1 MSRQVNRLAQ
11 GGAVDRSRSVSFTF
25 DGSRFEG
32 HPGDTLASAL
42 LANDVKIVGRSFKY
56 HRPRG
61 VMSAGVEEG
70 GAIVTTG
77 SGARRTAN
85 VRATTTELFDGLEAH
100 GQNAWPSVRFDLNA
114 VNSLFGRFFSAG
126 FYYKT
131 FMKPGRGTKAW
142 MFYEKIIRRAAGMG
156 EASREPDPDSYEMAH
171 AHCDLLVVGSGPA
184 GLEAARVAA
193 EAGLQVILAEQDF
206 AIAPGLLSET
216 GSIGDEVSADWR
228 AARIAALEAAGSV
241 EIMPRTTVFGLY
253 DGGVAGML
261 ERVTDHLSDP
271 SHHLPRERFWMV
283 RARRTIVA
291 TGALERTVA
300 FGNNDRP
307 GVMLASAAGI
317 YANRF
322 GVAAGRRAIV
332 ATNNDSGYQSALDL
346 AAAGVEVAK
355 ILDVRE
361 RAPDGLVAKAKAAGI
376 EIMTSSVPVEAA
388 ARGTI
393 GKLQIGRRSGTTI
406 RAGDWLDCDLVAV
419 SGGWTPVVNLLSHRG
434 MRPVYDETLATFL
447 PGQCAEP
454 IRVAGS
460 AAGVWRAEDCAQSGR
475 AAGAGAARDLGK
487 SAPDE
492 QAPAPG
498 GWSNPIQPL
507 WEVRV
512 EGRKLKSFVDP
523 QHDVKT
529 DDVRLAHLEGYVSV
543 EHLKR
548 YTTLGMATDQGK
560 VGNVIGLAL
569 MAEATGKTI
578 ADTGTTMFR
587 PPYTPV
593 SLGAL
598 AGRGCDEHFRATRYT
613 PMHDWNLAHG
623 AVMIDAGLWKRPWY
637 FPAPGEDLTAA
648 YERETAKVRET
659 VGLCDVT
666 SLGKIAVQGPDA
678 AEFLN
683 RVYINGFGKLP
694 VGRAR
699 YGIMLRDDGIV
710 MDDGTTWRLTDT
722 DFFMTTTTA
731 NAVKVMGFLEELL
744 ETRWPDLRVR
754 VTTVSEQWAGLAVA
768 GPRARQV
775 LEAVVQDVDMSNEAF
790 PFMGVREGRIGGAPC
805 RIARISFSGEMAYEA
820 YVPSD
825 YGAALCEIVW
835 QAAEPLGGVLYGT
848 EALGALRIEKG
859 HVAGPELDGRTTLED
874 LHLDRMA
881 SSKKPF
887 IGNVLRKRPGL
898 MADDRPQLVGI
909 MPKDRTQR
917 LYAGSLL
924 HSPYELSGHGEGWV
938 TSVTFSPEL
947 GHWIGLG
954 LIRGGVDA
962 WNGKFAIHADPV
974 RSGNTEVEITAT
986 HFVDP
991 DGSRMHA

>member
-1 MSRQVNRLAQ
+1 MSRQSRRLPQ
-11 GGAVDRSRSVSFTF
+11 GGAIDRSQTISFTF
-25 DGSRFEG
+25 DGSRHEG
-32 HPGDTLASAL
+32 HPGDTLASAM
-42 LANDVKIVGRSFKY
+42 LANDIKIFGRSFKY

-61 VMSAGVEEG
+61 VMSAGVEES
-70 GAIVTTG
+70 GALITTG
-77 SGARRTAN
+77 AGARRTPN
-85 VRATTTELFDGLEAH
+85 VRATTHELFDGLDAH

-114 VNSLFGRFFSAG
+114 VNGLFTRFFSAG

-131 FMKPGRGTKAW
+131 FMSPGRGTWAW
-142 MFYEKIIRRAAGMG
+142 MQYEKIIRNAAGMG
-156 EASREPDPDSYEMAH
+156 TASREPDPDSYEIAH
-171 AHCDLLVVGSGPA
+171 AHCDVLVVGSGPA

-193 EAGLQVILAEQDF
+193 EAGLHVILAEQDF
-206 AIAPGLLSET
+206 AIAPSLLSET
-216 GSIGDEVSADWR
+216 EGVGGEAPADWR
-228 AARIAALEAAGSV
+228 AARIDALQAAGNV
-241 EIMPRTTVFGLY
+241 EIMPRTTVFGLF

-261 ERVTDHLSDP
+261 ERVTDHLADP
-271 SHHLPRERFWMV
+271 SHHLPRERFWVV
-283 RARRTIVA
+283 RAKRTIIA
-291 TGALERTVA
+291 TGALERTIA
-300 FGNNDRP
+300 FGNNDKP
-307 GVMLASAAGI
+307 GVMLANAARI

-322 GVAAGRRAIV
+322 GVAAGQRAVV
-332 ATNNDSGYQSALDL
+332 ATNNDSGYHSALDM
-346 AAAGVEVAK
+346 AAAGVNVAK

-361 RAPDGLVAKAKAAGI
+361 RASDDLAARARTAGI
-376 EIMTSSVPVEAA
+376 EIMTSCVPVETAG
-388 ARGTI
+388 RGAV
-393 GKLQIGRRSGTTI
+393 GKLRVGRRSGATI
-406 RAGDWLDCDLVAV
+406 RAADWIDCDLVAV

-447 PGQCAEP
+447 PGECAEP
-454 IRVAGS
+454 IRAAGS
-460 AAGVWRAEDCAQSGR
+460 AAGVWRTEDCAQSGR
-475 AAGAGAARDLGK
+475 AAGAAAARDLGK

-492 QAPAPG
+492 KAPAPG
-498 GWSNPIQPL
+498 GWEKSIHPL
-507 WEVRV
+507 WEVRL

-523 QHDVKT
+523 QHDVKA
-529 DDVRLAHLEGYVSV
+529 DDVRLAHQEGYVSV

-548 YTTLGMATDQGK
+548 YTTLGMASDQGK

-569 MAEATGKTI
+569 MADATGKTI
-578 ADTGTTMFR
+578 PETGTTMFR
-587 PPYTPV
+587 PPYTPI

-613 PMHDWNLAHG
+613 PMHDWNMEHG

-637 FPAPGEDLTAA
+637 FPSDGEDLTAS
-648 YERETAKVRET
+648 YERETEIVRKT

-683 RVYINGFGKLP
+683 RVYINGYGKLP

-710 MDDGTTWRLTDT
+710 MDDGTTWRLSDT

-768 GPRARQV
+768 GPKARQV
-775 LEAVVQDVDMSNEAF
+775 LEAVVKDIDMSNEAF
-790 PFMGVREGRIGGAPC
+790 PFMGVREGRIGGAQC

-825 YGAALCEIVW
+825 YAAALCDAVW
-835 QAAEPLGGVLYGT
+835 KVAEPLGGILYGT

-887 IGNVLRKRPGL
+887 IGNVLRKRPGM

-917 LYAGSLL
+917 LYAGALL
-924 HSPYELSGHGEGWV
+924 HAPDQLSGHGEGWV
-938 TSVTFSPEL
+938 TSVTYSPEL
-947 GHWIGLG
+947 GHWIALG

-962 WNGKFAIHADPV
+962 WSGKTAIHADPV

>member
-1 MSRQVNRLAQ
+1 
-11 GGAVDRSRSVSFTF
+11 
-25 DGSRFEG
+25 
-32 HPGDTLASAL
+32 
-42 LANDVKIVGRSFKY
+42 
-56 HRPRG
+56 
-61 VMSAGVEEG
+61 
-70 GAIVTTG
+70 
-77 SGARRTAN
+77 
-85 VRATTTELFDGLEAH
+85 
-100 GQNAWPSVRFDLNA
+100 
-114 VNSLFGRFFSAG
+114 
-126 FYYKT
+126 
-131 FMKPGRGTKAW
+131 
-142 MFYEKIIRRAAGMG
+142 
-156 EASREPDPDSYEMAH
+156 
-171 AHCDLLVVGSGPA
+171 
-184 GLEAARVAA
+184 
-193 EAGLQVILAEQDF
+193 
-206 AIAPGLLSET
+206 
-216 GSIGDEVSADWR
+216 
-228 AARIAALEAAGSV
+228 
-241 EIMPRTTVFGLY
+241 
-253 DGGVAGML
+253 
-261 ERVTDHLSDP
+261 
-271 SHHLPRERFWMV
+271 
-283 RARRTIVA
+283 
-291 TGALERTVA
+291 
-300 FGNNDRP
+300 
-307 GVMLASAAGI
+307 
-317 YANRF
+317 
-322 GVAAGRRAIV
+322 
-332 ATNNDSGYQSALDL
+332 
-346 AAAGVEVAK
+346 
-355 ILDVRE
+355 
-361 RAPDGLVAKAKAAGI
+361 
-376 EIMTSSVPVEAA
+376 
-388 ARGTI
+388 
-393 GKLQIGRRSGTTI
+393 
-406 RAGDWLDCDLVAV
+406 
-419 SGGWTPVVNLLSHRG
+419 
-434 MRPVYDETLATFL
+434 
-447 PGQCAEP
+447 
-454 IRVAGS
+454 
-460 AAGVWRAEDCAQSGR
+460 
-475 AAGAGAARDLGK
+475 
-487 SAPDE
+487 
-492 QAPAPG
+492 
-498 GWSNPIQPL
+498 
-507 WEVRV
+507 
-512 EGRKLKSFVDP
+512 
-523 QHDVKT
+523 
-529 DDVRLAHLEGYVSV
+529 
-543 EHLKR
+543 
-548 YTTLGMATDQGK
+548 MATDQGK

>member
-1 MSRQVNRLAQ
+1 MSRQSRRLPQ
-11 GGAVDRSRSVSFTF
+11 GGAIDRSRTISFTF
-25 DGSRFEG
+25 DGRRYEG

-42 LANDVKIVGRSFKY
+42 LANDVKIVGRSFKF

-61 VMSAGVEEG
+61 VMSAGVEES
-70 GAIVTTG
+70 GALITTG
-77 SGARRTAN
+77 SGARRVPN
-85 VRATTTELFDGLEAH
+85 VRATTLELFEGLEAH
-100 GQNAWPSVRFDLNA
+100 GQHAWPSVRFDLNA
-114 VNSLFGRFFSAG
+114 VNGLFLRFFSGG

-131 FMKPGRGTKAW
+131 FMGPGRGTWAW
-142 MFYEKIIRRAAGMG
+142 MQYEKIIRRAAGMG

-171 AHCDLLVVGSGPA
+171 AHCDVLVVGSGPA

-193 EAGLQVILAEQDF
+193 EAGLHVILAEQDF
-206 AIAPGLLSET
+206 AVAPGLLSET
-216 GSIGDEVSADWR
+216 EGVGDEAPADWR
-228 AARIAALEAAGSV
+228 ASRVGALEAAGNV

-261 ERVTDHLSDP
+261 ECVTDHLADP

-291 TGALERTVA
+291 TGAIERSVA
-300 FGNNDRP
+300 FGNNDKP
-307 GVMLASAAGI
+307 GIMLANAARI

-322 GVAAGRRAIV
+322 GVAAGRRAVV
-332 ATNNDSGYQSALDL
+332 ATNNDSGYRSALDM
-346 AAAGVEVAK
+346 AAAGVNVAT

-361 RAPDGLVAKAKAAGI
+361 RASDDFAAKARAAGI
-376 EIMTSSVPVEAA
+376 EIMTSCVPVEAA

-406 RAGDWLDCDLVAV
+406 RAGEWLDCDLAAV

-434 MRPVYDETLATFL
+434 ARPVYDETLATFL
-447 PGQCAEP
+447 PGECAEP

-460 AAGVWRAEDCAQSGR
+460 AAGVWRTEDCAQSGR

-492 QAPAPG
+492 KAPAPG
-498 GWSNPIQPL
+498 GWANPIHPL

-523 QHDVKT
+523 QHDVKA
-529 DDVRLAHLEGYVSV
+529 DDVRLAHREGYVSV

-548 YTTLGMATDQGK
+548 YTTLGMASDQGK

-569 MAEATGKTI
+569 MAAATGKTI

-587 PPYTPV
+587 PPYTPI

-598 AGRGCDEHFRATRYT
+598 AGRGCDEHFRPTRRT
-613 PMHDWNLAHG
+613 PMHDWSMEHG
-623 AVMIDAGLWKRPWY
+623 SVMMDAGLWKRPHY
-637 FPAPGEDLTAA
+637 FPAAGEDLLAA
-648 YERETAKVRET
+648 CKRETAKVRET

-678 AEFLN
+678 AELLN

-694 VGRAR
+694 IGRAR

-710 MDDGTTWRLTDT
+710 MDDGTTWRLSDT
-722 DFFMTTTTA
+722 DFFMTTTTV

-744 ETRWPDLRVR
+744 ETRWPELRVR

-768 GPRARQV
+768 GPKAREV
-775 LEAVVQDVDMSNEAF
+775 LEAVVDDIDMSNDAL
-790 PFMGVREGRIGGAPC
+790 PFMGVRAGHIGGARA
-805 RIARISFSGEMAYEA
+805 RIARISFSGEMAYEV

-825 YGAALCEIVW
+825 YGAAMCDAIWKVS
-835 QAAEPLGGVLYGT
+835 EPLGGVLYGT
-848 EALGALRIEKG
+848 ETLSALRIEKG

-881 SSKKPF
+881 STKKPF

-909 MPKDRTQR
+909 VPKDRSR
-917 LYAGSLL
+917 NLYAGALL
-924 HSPYELSGHGEGWV
+924 HAPDKLSGHGEGWV
-938 TSVTFSPEL
+938 TSFAYSPEL
-947 GHWIGLG
+947 GCWIALG
-954 LIRGGVDA
+954 LIRGGVEA
-962 WNGKFAIHADPV
+962 WKGKTVIHADPV
-974 RSGNTEVEITAT
+974 RSGNTEVEITEA